1 MNLWLQQGRNLQQLN
16 RHVAQLPQLCIK
28 LISKLCAGDYTGQPY
43 PSSLT
48 SNGTSS
54 SNHLTAQV
62 HAVLSS
68 ARASSQKSVLS
79 QIAEEAAEV
88 LRSHERSKEQ
98 LCQELNLLV
107 HQSAT
112 AELNKLEQLTQQL
125 ESLNG

>member
-1 MNLWLQQGRNLQQLN
+1 M
-16 RHVAQLPQLCIK
+16 
-28 LISKLCAGDYTGQPY
+28 
-43 PSSLT
+43 
-48 SNGTSS
+48 
-54 SNHLTAQV
+54 
-62 HAVLSS
+62 
-68 ARASSQKSVLS
+68 LS
-79 QIAEEAAEV
+79 QIAEEAEEV